1 MYQLWNLTNSKG
13 KLELP
18 FGRICNKDVYSLQ
31 ICWNC
36 TYKAFQHQE
45 DYRRSGHILDTTY
58 TACSNFFCK
67 RGKLLSAKHNEQF
80 VILIRWKL
88 IKPIIKI
95 NGKTQRYLLSIRH
108 QQWGKKWQ
116 IWNTIPLLVDLVCE
130 VRKKQRG
137 KKWLIH
143 LTILVESLCNFWF
156 QSEGEIFGTVEKQ
169 SIPYF
174 YREYWQSSY

>member
-1 MYQLWNLTNSKG
+1 MFTVYRFVETVLT
-13 KLELP
+13 KL
-18 FGRICNKDVYSLQ
+18 FNTKKI
-31 ICWNC
+31 
-36 TYKAFQHQE
+36 TE
-45 DYRRSGHILDTTY
+45 DLVIFLTPHL

-95 NGKTQRYLLSIRH
+95 NGKTQRYLQSIRH

-169 SIPYF
+169 SIQYF